1 MTRANYQQINGIALA
16 YIGDAVWE
24 VFVREHLLE
33 LGLTKP
39 NKLQHTATHYVSAKA
54 QAFLIDQMEQADK
67 LSEEEWLF
75 FKKGRNAKSH
85 TSAKNTAVMT
95 YRIST
100 GFEAL
105 FGYLYT
111 SEQDE
116 RLQALAHWCIE
127 TVETN
132 KRKKKI

>member
-67 LSEEEWLF
+67 LSEEE
-75 FKKGRNAKSH
+75 
-85 TSAKNTAVMT
+85 
-95 YRIST
+95 
-100 GFEAL
+100 
-105 FGYLYT
+105 
-111 SEQDE
+111 
-116 RLQALAHWCIE
+116 
-127 TVETN
+127 
-132 KRKKKI
+132 

>member
-1 MTRANYQQINGIALA
+1 MTRANYQLINGIALA

-33 LGLTKP
+33 VGLTKP
-39 NKLQHTATHYVSAKA
+39 NKLQKTATHYVSAKA
-54 QAFLIDQMEQADK
+54 QAFLIEQMEAQKK
-67 LSEEEWLF
+67 LSDAEWTY
-75 FKKGRNAKSH
+75 FKKGRNAKSR
-85 TSAKNTAVMT
+85 TSAKNTAVLT

-111 SEQDE
+111 SEQDQ
-116 RLQALAHWCIE
+116 RLKELAQWCIE
-127 TVETN
+127 TVEAQA
-132 KRKKKI
+132 K

>member
-39 NKLQHTATHYVSAKA
+39 NKLQRTATHYVSAKA
-54 QAFLIDQMEQADK
+54 QAFLIKQMEVQDK
-67 LSEEEWLF
+67 LNETEWTF
-75 FKKGRNAKSH
+75 FKKGRNTKSH

-95 YRIST
+95 YRTST

-111 SEQDE
+111 SEQDD
-116 RLQALAHWCIE
+116 RLKELAQWCIE
-127 TVETN
+127 TVEAD
-132 KRKKKI
+132 RA

>member
-1 MTRANYQQINGIALA
+1 MTRANYQLINGIALA

-33 LGLTKP
+33 VGLTKP
-39 NKLQHTATHYVSAKA
+39 NKLQKTATHYVSAKA
-54 QAFLIDQMEQADK
+54 QAFLIEQMEAQKK
-67 LSEEEWLF
+67 LSDAEWTY

-85 TSAKNTAVMT
+85 TSAKNTAVLT

-111 SEQDE
+111 SEQDQ
-116 RLQALAHWCIE
+116 RLKELAQWCIE
-127 TVETN
+127 TVEAQA
-132 KRKKKI
+132 K

>member
-54 QAFLIDQMEQADK
+54 QAFLIAEMEQAN
-67 LSEEEWLF
+67 LLTEEEWTF
-75 FKKGRNAKSH
+75 FKKGRNSKSH

-116 RLQALAHWCIE
+116 RLQKIAHWCIQ
-127 TVETN
+127 TVEESRD
-132 KRKKKI
+132 K